1 MTTRSSSCSPSRRPG
16 ALVTVRPDD
25 AGALEAM
32 AGALGVPLRRLG
44 TTGGDA
50 LTVEG
55 AFSIPLDELRAA
67 WTTLPRAWW

>member
-1 MTTRSSSCSPSRRPG
+1 
-16 ALVTVRPDD
+16 
-25 AGALEAM
+25 M

-50 LTVEG
+50 FTVEG

-67 WTTLPRAWW
+67 WSPTLPAALG